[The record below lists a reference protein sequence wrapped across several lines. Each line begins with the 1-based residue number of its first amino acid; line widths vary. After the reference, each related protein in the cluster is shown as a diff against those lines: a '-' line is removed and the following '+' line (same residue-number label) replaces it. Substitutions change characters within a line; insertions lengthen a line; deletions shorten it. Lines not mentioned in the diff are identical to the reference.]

1 MQRLLLITDKRNFE
15 DDRVIVL
22 FVYINIGIFTNPT
35 SYKFTTVQKGVSM
48 EQEFSKFMTPF
59 DCQTTPRWIY
69 ILKLMLPYTPERY
82 QHSLAIFIRFQEMQF
97 TMKHFNNFFTKK
109 PFDFNNILNDVKP
122 YMNPETQEMMEQM
135 ESMMSMMEMMES
147 MQMNDL
153 SDLFNMKGDSTHE

>member
-1 MQRLLLITDKRNFE
+1 
-15 DDRVIVL
+15 
-22 FVYINIGIFTNPT
+22 
-35 SYKFTTVQKGVSM
+35 M

-135 ESMMSMMEMMES
+135 ESIFSMMEMMQMMQDFPKDNTDSSGES
-147 MQMNDL
+147 GGFHPMDILSGLTGNDL
-153 SDLFNMKGDSTHE
+153 SEIFNMKGNNNHE